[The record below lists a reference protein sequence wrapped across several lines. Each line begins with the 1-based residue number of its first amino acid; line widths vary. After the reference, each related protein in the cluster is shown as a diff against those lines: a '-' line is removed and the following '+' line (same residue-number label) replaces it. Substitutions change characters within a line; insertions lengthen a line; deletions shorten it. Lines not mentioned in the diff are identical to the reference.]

1 MDCAGQGSG
10 DPRTRRRRWSQ
21 PEILKLHRPR
31 VDQVVEGL
39 AGLCSGGTGKARV
52 IRSSGMDPIGWL
64 ILAAIVVV
72 VAVVVFVVIRRRR
85 RGGGVIATKGK
96 R

>member
-1 MDCAGQGSG
+1 MW
-10 DPRTRRRRWSQ
+10 TKWSRDS
-21 PEILKLHRPR
+21 L
-31 VDQVVEGL
+31 
-39 AGLCSGGTGKARV
+39 GLCSGGTAKAGRIGSV
-52 IRSSGMDPIGWL
+52 GMDPIGWL
-64 ILAAIVVV
+64 IVAVIVAV